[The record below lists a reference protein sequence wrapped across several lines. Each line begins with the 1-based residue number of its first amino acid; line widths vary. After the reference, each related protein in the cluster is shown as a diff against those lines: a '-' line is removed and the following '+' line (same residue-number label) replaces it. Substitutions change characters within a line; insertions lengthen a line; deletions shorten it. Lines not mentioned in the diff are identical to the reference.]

1 MTILKSQKIIFKKET
16 IYIQSISN
24 IISITIS
31 RKKKTELLLNVLI
44 HIIQD
49 ILKESRFPFSLP
61 PQI

>member
-49 ILKESRFPFSLP
+49 ILKE
-61 PQI
+61 